1 MTQGERIRS
10 LRKELNLT
18 LEEFGE
24 RIGIKKSSLSL
35 IENGKNNPSEQ
46 SMKSICREFNVNE
59 EWLRY
64 GTGEMFIALDK
75 EDLLMEWAGRILGSE
90 SDSFR
95 KRFVKMLMSLTEDEW
110 KWIEEKAKELV
121 NGEVDE

>member
-1 MTQGERIRS
+1 MKDRLKKIRKSVGKTQDEFAGFLGVS
-10 LRKELNLT
+10 KSNLASYEVGRRT
-18 LEEFGE
+18 PTDAV
-24 RIGIKKSSLSL
+24 IGLLCQK
-35 IENGKNNPSEQ
+35 
-46 SMKSICREFNVNE
+46 CNVNE